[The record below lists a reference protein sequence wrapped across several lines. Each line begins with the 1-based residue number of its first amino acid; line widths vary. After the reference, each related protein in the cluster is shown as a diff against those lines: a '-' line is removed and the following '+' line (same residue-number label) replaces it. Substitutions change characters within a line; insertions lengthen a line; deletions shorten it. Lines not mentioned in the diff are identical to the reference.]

1 MSETNAPEVRLTEV
15 GLRDGLQNQPRPIA
29 TEGKLA
35 LAGDLLA
42 AGLRCLEVSS
52 FVSPKAVP
60 QMADAEAVFAGLP
73 ARADVR
79 YTGLI
84 ANDRGYE
91 RALAAGCRDLGLVI
105 AATDTFNRRNINTS
119 LAEATERFEALLH
132 RARADGVRT
141 RLYVS
146 CACACPFEGDV
157 DPEGVLAL
165 AERFLAAGAHEISI
179 ADTIGAGSP
188 TRVDALVR
196 PLVRD
201 HGPDAVNLHVH
212 DTRGQA
218 LAMIWAGWLAGV
230 RSFDASVGG
239 LGGCPFAPGATGN
252 VATEDVVH
260 LFERCG
266 IGTGVDHGGLL
277 AAVERAEALT
287 GQALG
292 GQSAR
297 WLRSRQARSA

>member
-1 MSETNAPEVRLTEV
+1 MSEAMAPAVRLTEV
-15 GLRDGLQNQPRPIA
+15 GLRDGLQNQPRFVD
-29 TEGKLA
+29 TDGKLA

-73 ARADVR
+73 ARPDVR

-105 AATDTFNRRNINTS
+105 AATDTFNRRNINAS
-119 LAEATERFEALLH
+119 VGEATARFEALLG

-157 DPEGVLAL
+157 APDVVLGL
-165 AERFLAAGAHEISI
+165 AERFLAAGADEVSV

-188 TRVDALVR
+188 TRVDAIVR

-201 HGPDAVNLHVH
+201 HGEARVNLHVH

-218 LAMIWAGWLAGV
+218 LAMIWAGWLAGD
-230 RSFDASVGG
+230 RKSTRLNSSH
-239 LGGCPFAPGATGN
+239 T
-252 VATEDVVH
+252 H
-260 LFERCG
+260 LSRMPS
-266 IGTGVDHGGLL
+266 
-277 AAVERAEALT
+277 
-287 GQALG
+287 
-292 GQSAR
+292 SA
-297 WLRSRQARSA
+297 